1 MDLTSLTA
9 TEALPLLQSGEIK
22 AIDYA
27 EACLARIAARE
38 ADVQAWIHLDPD
50 HARAA
55 ARAADA
61 RRAEGRGVGPLHGVP
76 VAIKDVIDTRD
87 MPTEHGSPAFKGN
100 QPLADASC
108 VAQLRQAGAVIMG
121 KTVTTELA
129 TQYPGKTRNP
139 HNLGHT
145 PGGSSSGSAAAVA
158 AGMVPLAV
166 GTQTGGSVIRPA
178 SFCGVWGLKPTLGLI
193 SRTGVLLQSQTLDTV
208 GVFARSVEDLALITD
223 SLAAQDPRDEVS
235 YPRAPR
241 SLLAETL
248 AEPPVPPLLAF
259 LRTPVWSQG
268 DPVMH
273 AAFEELVAALGE
285 RVHEVPHSRF
295 FTDIDET
302 HQTIMLAEDARH
314 YGPLLDRAPSLISKP
329 LTERLQRGNAV
340 TARSYL
346 EALAKR
352 EPYTA
357 EIEGILTNYTAILT
371 PASAGP
377 APKGLQS
384 TGTPVFNS
392 LWTLLGVPCVTIPLF
407 SYDGL
412 PFGAQLVGRRGDE
425 GRLLST
431 ARWLA
436 RSLASEGSASAK
448 AKPKPRKR

>member
-9 TEALPLLQSGEIK
+9 SEALPLLQSGEIK
-22 AIDYA
+22 AIDYV

-38 ADVQAWIHLDPD
+38 GDVQAWIYLDAD
-50 HARAA
+50 HARAE

-61 RRAEGRGVGPLHGVP
+61 RRALGRGVGPLHGLP

-87 MPTEHGSPAFKGN
+87 MPTEHGSPAFRGN
-100 QPLADASC
+100 QPSADASC
-108 VAQLRQAGAVIMG
+108 VAQLRQAGAVILG

-139 HNLGHT
+139 HNPAHT

-158 AGMVPLAV
+158 SGMVPLAV

-193 SRTGVLLQSQTLDTV
+193 SRTGVLLQSHTLDTV

-223 SLAAQDPRDEVS
+223 SLSAQDPSDEVS
-235 YPRAPR
+235 YPRAR
-241 SLLAETL
+241 TSLLAETL
-248 AEPPVPPLLAF
+248 AEPPVPPLLASF
-259 LRTPVWSQG
+259 KTPVWEQG

-273 AAFEELVAALGE
+273 AAFAELVRSLGE
-285 RVHEVPHSRF
+285 RVHEVPHSRHF
-295 FTDIDET
+295 ADIDDQ
-302 HQTIMLAEDARH
+302 HRIIMLAEDARH

-329 LTERLQRGNAV
+329 LTERLVEGNAI
-340 TARSYL
+340 TARTYL
-346 EALAKR
+346 EALAR
-352 EPYTA
+352 RAPYYA

-371 PASAGP
+371 PSSAGP
-377 APKGLQS
+377 APKGLHT
-384 TGTPVFNS
+384 TGSPVFNS

-407 SYDGL
+407 SHEGL
-412 PFGAQLVGRRGDE
+412 PFGAQLVGLRGDE
-425 GRLLST
+425 GRLLRT

-436 RSLASEGSASAK
+436 GHLAAGASSK
-448 AKPKPRKR
+448 AARPKPRKR